1 MLPAFALVIIMALGF
16 VVDGASSFMAQRALV
31 SQVSAIASDAAEL
44 AMDSGYFYR
53 TGEHRIDG
61 AVATAEVRRRV
72 AELHPANVENI
83 DLRGVR
89 IDGTSV
95 VIDLEADARLIFARD
110 AVSGQYDPHFCE
122 CSVDG
127 GTRRRRIAH
136 LSVAQMVGIQ
146 TNAYFCSWFA

>member
-1 MLPAFALVIIMALGF
+1 MDVKYLMRFGHGERGSALAMLPAFALVIIMALGF

-95 VIDLEADARLIFARD
+95 VIDLEADARLIFAPAMPFLD
-110 AVSGQYDPHFCE
+110 STTHI
-122 CSVDG
+122 SVNVRSTAELDD
-127 GTRRRRIAH
+127 
-136 LSVAQMVGIQ
+136 VE
-146 TNAYFCSWFA
+146 